1 MDSLT
6 EREDHRVIPT
16 SPPAAGTSAEVLFV
30 DIDGTLIRTDLL
42 HESLVLL
49 SNQSIRLLLRVLLS
63 LAHGRAAFKK
73 AVTEAVSLEIRH
85 LPFRTEVLDFV
96 AEQRSHGR
104 KIILATAADS
114 TWAQILADKLGL
126 FDGILASDGV
136 HNLKG
141 SDKLEAIQ
149 RFCREQRYA
158 QFDYLGDSYD
168 DLPIWREARGVY
180 IVAPS
185 ASLMTEVREF
195 AEPAGVFGTWKS
207 PIRSVLSAF
216 RPQQWLK
223 NILVFV
229 PLVASHKVF
238 TLPLAKAAA
247 IAFVCFCFCT
257 SAVYVLNDL
266 ADISADRRHP
276 IKRKRPFASGA
287 LPVSWGLPL
296 AIGLLILGFALSGLT
311 LPAGFSVALAV
322 YFVTTCVYS
331 FHAKRIAMLDVL
343 MLAGLYT
350 IRVFAGGTAMA
361 IVISEWLAAFC
372 MFLFVSLAFA
382 KRYAELERL
391 FRANETVAGGRGYR
405 VSDITL
411 IEGMGSASGYIAVL
425 VLALYVNGEQMK
437 TLYSNPWPLLLICP
451 VLMYWISRVWIMAK
465 RGELSEDPIIF
476 ALRDRISAY
485 LGVIVI
491 VLFIAG
497 SYL

>member
-361 IVISEWLAAFC
+361 IRDL
-372 MFLFVSLAFA
+372 
-382 KRYAELERL
+382 R
-391 FRANETVAGGRGYR
+391 VAGGVLHVSVRFACLCKALRGTGETVSRQRNGGGRAGLSRIRYHANRGYGVCKR
-405 VSDITL
+405 LYRRSCI
-411 IEGMGSASGYIAVL
+411 GSICKWRTDEDAVQQSVAAFVDL
-425 VLALYVNGEQMK
+425 PSTDVLDQ
-437 TLYSNPWPLLLICP
+437 
-451 VLMYWISRVWIMAK
+451 
-465 RGELSEDPIIF
+465 
-476 ALRDRISAY
+476 
-485 LGVIVI
+485 
-491 VLFIAG
+491 
-497 SYL
+497 